1 MRFEEQIERP
11 LILEAPLMPAL
22 DDRGEGSL
30 PAQVVR
36 VLGDVTFAPGSAALL
51 PPSRARLDRFA
62 EWLGSSYPDGDY
74 RLEIQGHTDAHG
86 SDAGNE
92 RLALGRAE
100 VVRRYLCG
108 LLVLPLD
115 RARVV
120 SAGARS
126 PVEDDRTAAGRAR
139 NRRVVVLVL
148 R

>member
-1 MRFEEQIERP
+1 MRYEQQIERP
-11 LILEAPLMPAL
+11 LVLEAPLTPAIGGQS
-22 DDRGEGSL
+22 GEAL
-30 PAQVVR
+30 PSQVVR

-62 EWLGSSYPDGDY
+62 EWLSSSYPDGDY

-92 RLALGRAE
+92 RLGLGRAE
-100 VVRRYLCG
+100 VVRRYLCE

-115 RARVV
+115 RALVV

-126 PVEDDRTAAGRAR
+126 PVDDDGTVAGRSR